1 MLTHVHYGETL
12 CGWQYRSKGEVKGVE
27 SLVTRVTECIRWRTG
42 HVQCSAPG
50 TVLFGR
56 DDRTVLKEDQTR

>member
-27 SLVTRVTECIRWRTG
+27 KMVTGVTRCVRGRTG
-42 HVQCSAPG
+42 QVRYAALGSATLAEMTGPG
-50 TVLFGR
+50 
-56 DDRTVLKEDQTR
+56 